1 MTFDTKVA
9 VVLRDDLLVWQ
20 KLNVAC
26 FLAGGLVAQFPV
38 LAGEPYVDASG
49 KQYGPMIRQP
59 VLVFSA
65 DAEQLTVSLR
75 RAGQRGVRPVIYT
88 QGLFA
93 TGNDADNRAVVA
105 ALASEALDLVGIAVH
120 GPKKDI
126 DKVTD
131 GLRLH
136 Q

>member
-9 VVLRDDLLVWQ
+9 VVLRDDLLIWQ

-49 KQYGPMIRQP
+49 KHYGPMIRQP

-65 DAEQLTVSLR
+65 DGEQLTVSLR
-75 RAGQRGVRPVIYT
+75 RADQRGVRAVIYT

-105 ALASEALDLVGIAVH
+105 ALATDALDLVGIAVH

-131 GLRLH
+131 GLKLH
-136 Q
+136 R

>member
-9 VVLRDDLLVWQ
+9 VLIRDDLLVWQ

-26 FLAGGLVAQFPV
+26 FVAGGLVAQFPI

-49 KQYGPMIRQP
+49 RQYGPMIRQP

-65 DAEQLTVSLR
+65 DAAQLTKALQ
-75 RAGQRGVRPVIYT
+75 RAEQRGLRAVIYT
-88 QGLFA
+88 EGLFA
-93 TGNDADNRAVVA
+93 TGNDVDNRAVVA
-105 ALASEALDLVGIAVH
+105 SLATEALDLVGIAVH
-120 GPKKDI
+120 GPKKDV

-131 GLRLH
+131 GLKLH
-136 Q
+136 R